1 LLNHHKLV
9 SEIFRE
15 TKTIAIIGLSPNLEK
30 SSHKVAV
37 FLQSKGFKIIPVY
50 PKDDFILEQ
59 KVYKTLED
67 IEERV
72 DMVNVF
78 RKAEFVPEILRQIEK
93 RGDVKTLWLQLGI
106 VNDEVISMAKSLGL
120 NAVQNRCVMIEYK
133 KMENL

>member
-1 LLNHHKLV
+1 MLNHHKLV